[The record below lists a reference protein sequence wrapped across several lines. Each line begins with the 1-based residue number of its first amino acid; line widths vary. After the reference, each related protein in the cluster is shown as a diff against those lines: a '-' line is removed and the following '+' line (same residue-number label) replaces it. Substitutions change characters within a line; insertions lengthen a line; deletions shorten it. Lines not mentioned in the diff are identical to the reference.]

1 VVLGEPA
8 LSVDNLYSPSWY
20 RVAELRPRLRGH
32 VRIRRHHYRGEL
44 WYVLEDRVSR
54 RLHRFNPAAHYVIG
68 LIDGQRTVQEIWHSA
83 VRRFGDDAPTQDEL
97 IRLLGQLHA
106 ADVLQADAAPD
117 VAELLRRAATARR
130 RSWMQKY
137 LSPFSIRIPLLDPD
151 RFLERW
157 LPLYRPLF
165 TWGAAF
171 VWLAVVGAALVLAG
185 THWHELTENLSD
197 RVLAP
202 RNLLILALVFP
213 VVKLLHEFGHA
224 CATRAWGGE
233 VHEMG
238 VMLLVFMPIP
248 YVDAS
253 ASGAF
258 PEARRR
264 AVVGAA
270 GMMVETFLAAI
281 ALFLWL
287 EAEPGAARAVL
298 YDVMLIAGVS
308 TVVFNGN
315 PLLRFDGYYI
325 LCDLLQMPNLRQR
338 GQQYLLHLVERR
350 LFGVRS
356 PEFDASERERGW
368 LALFTVASFIYRL
381 LVMFAIALFV
391 ASEYFVV
398 GVMLALWVAASS
410 IVWPIVKAVGYLAS
424 HPRLQR
430 RRQRAVVVSALAA
443 GALLVFLFAVPVP
456 LWTHAE
462 GVTWAPDEAI
472 VNARTDGFVRRVLAA
487 PGSYVHRGRP
497 LIETE
502 DPQLAPRIRSLEAQM
517 RLLEVR
523 AQAELQ
529 QDKVKREI
537 TLEEMKSVR
546 AELSLARERA
556 GELIIVSGADGVFAL
571 DSVQDLPDRYLRKGQ
586 QVAFV
591 VHPGLARVRVIVSQ
605 DDVDLVRAR
614 TREVRVKIAGHT
626 GETHEARLL
635 REVPAASSRLPNL
648 ALATVGGGRVP
659 VDPRQGDGPVAL
671 QGWFEFELELA
682 GERARSL
689 GARVYVRFD
698 HGYEP
703 VAFQAWRALRRLFL
717 RRFDV

>member
-1 VVLGEPA
+1 LGEPA

-20 RVAELRPRLRGH
+20 RVAELMPRLRGH

-68 LIDGQRTVQEIWHSA
+68 LIDGRRTVQEIWHSA

-106 ADVLQADAAPD
+106 ADVLQADAPPD

-157 LPLYRPLF
+157 WPVYRPLF
-165 TWGAAF
+165 TWGGALL
-171 VWLAVVGAALVLAG
+171 WLAVVATALALAG

-197 RVLAP
+197 RLLAP

-213 VVKLLHEFGHA
+213 VVKVLHEFGHA

-233 VHEMG
+233 VHDMG
-238 VMLLVFMPIP
+238 LMLLVFMPIP

-281 ALFLWL
+281 ALFFWL

-338 GQQYLLHLVERR
+338 GQQYLLHFVERR

-356 PEFDASERERGW
+356 AEFDASERERGW

-398 GVMLALWVAASS
+398 GVVLALWVAASS
-410 IVWPIVKAVGYLAS
+410 ILWPVAKALGYLAS

-430 RRQRAVVVSALAA
+430 RRQRAIAVSAAA
-443 GALLVFLFAVPVP
+443 TAALLIFLFAAPLP

-462 GVTWAPDEAI
+462 GVTWAPDEAML
-472 VNARTDGFVRRVLAA
+472 NARTDGFVRRVLAA
-487 PGSYVHRGRP
+487 PGSYVRRGRP

-502 DPQLAPRIRSLEAQM
+502 DPQLTPRIRSLEAQL

-523 AQAELQ
+523 SQAELQ

-546 AELSLARERA
+546 AELSLTRERA
-556 GELIIVSGADGVFAL
+556 RELLIVSDSDGLFAI

-586 QVAFV
+586 QVGFV
-591 VHPGLARVRVIVSQ
+591 VHPTLARVRVIVSQ

-614 TREVRVKIAGHT
+614 SERVRVKLAGHSGDT
-626 GETHEARLL
+626 NEARLL

-648 ALATVGGGRVP
+648 ALSTIGGGRVP
-659 VDPRQGDGPVAL
+659 VDPRQADTPVAL
-671 QGWFEFELELA
+671 QGWFEFELELI
-682 GERARSL
+682 GERTRSL
-689 GARVYVRFD
+689 GERVYVRFE

-703 VAFQAWRALRRLFL
+703 LAWRWLRAGRQLFMK
-717 RRFDV
+717 RFAV